1 MHHAFTLWNMW
12 DTITVS
18 ITVIKVW
25 ILHADD
31 DRLADQLNGR
41 NTITVEI
48 TCLLNSLRNHALSLV
63 TWHPPQKIKNLRP
76 QIQLYRTK
84 LTYFTMSSPNMN
96 ASSILRNQ
104 SSRTTSFSTNLSG
117 METVFVGLLQSYLYD
132 FVIWTIEMIVPVLT
146 VQRCKWRNPEPLNNN
161 QKSSRAQ
168 DGNVSH
174 NGHEKRNPARLK
186 IIMIAV
192 MVMKNEIQL
201 GSRW

>member
-1 MHHAFTLWNMW
+1 MDKRVTTAGEFNFQFCLRRSLSIFH
-12 DTITVS
+12 VS
-18 ITVIKVW
+18 RRTRWRPSVCQARRE
-25 ILHADD
+25 HADD
-31 DRLADQLNGR
+31 NGLANKISRR
-41 NTITVEI
+41 NTNNSRI

-146 VQRCKWRNPEPLNNN
+146 VRHCK
-161 QKSSRAQ
+161 
-168 DGNVSH
+168 
-174 NGHEKRNPARLK
+174 
-186 IIMIAV
+186 
-192 MVMKNEIQL
+192 
-201 GSRW
+201 